1 VLAGVLGGRGT
12 LWGPV
17 LGAFVVEP
25 LNEYTNRA
33 FGGIVGLR
41 HLIFGALLIAVVVL
55 LPKGVIPTIREW
67 LEKRRAAR
75 TERPHTQMP
84 VIRVST
90 PTQVTDAVAAAE
102 DDHKKVLELAGV
114 HKRFGGLTVLDD
126 CSFAVREGSITGLI
140 GPNGSGKTTAFNL
153 VTGMLRSDRGE
164 IRFDGQRI
172 DRLPPWERHTLGLGR
187 TFQITRLFKELT
199 VMENLVAPLP
209 EFSWR
214 RLTRSSTDEEMV
226 RARECL
232 ELVGMERMAAERAGT
247 LSFGQQKLVEFAQVL
262 MLEPKV
268 ILLDEPAGGVN
279 PRLIDQMVE
288 LIRECNRR
296 GITFLVVEHNMP
308 MVLGLCDPVVVLAR
322 GQAIAEGPA
331 AAIQQ
336 DSAVLDAYLG
346 TDGDETRAPTTR
358 LEV

>member
-1 VLAGVLGGRGT
+1 ML
-12 LWGPV
+12 
-17 LGAFVVEP
+17 
-25 LNEYTNRA
+25 
-33 FGGIVGLR
+33 IV
-41 HLIFGALLIAVVVL
+41 VVVL
-55 LPKGVIPTIREW
+55 LPKGVIPTVKEW
-67 LEKRRAAR
+67 LAKRRAAR
-75 TERPHTQMP
+75 TERPHIQMP

-90 PTQVTDAVAAAE
+90 PTQVTDAVSA
-102 DDHKKVLELAGV
+102 DGGTKVLELDGV
-114 HKRFGGLTVLDD
+114 HKGFGGLTVLDD

-153 VTGMLRSDRGE
+153 VTGMLRSDKGE

-187 TFQITRLFKELT
+187 TFQITRLFKQLT
-199 VMENLVAPLP
+199 VMENMVAPLP
-209 EFSWR
+209 EFTWKK
-214 RLTRSSTDEEMV
+214 LARSSTDVEMD

-232 ELVGMERMAAERAGT
+232 ELVGMERMAGEQAGT

-308 MVLGLCDPVVVLAR
+308 MVLGLCDPVVVLA
-322 GQAIAEGPA
+322 GGKTIAEGPA
-331 AAIQQ
+331 AEIQQ
-336 DSAVLDAYLG
+336 DPAVLEAYLG
-346 TDGDETRAPTTR
+346 TNGSDDETPTPTTR